1 VTQINTAAEEHHEH
15 ESHQGQRFGFKPSGY
30 SYSRP
35 LNKVQL
41 SCYRNHEKLLPN
53 HNDRAPVECAVC
65 HIDSDADHWSCSWC
79 ALRMCGNCRKD
90 FSARGSPALRE
101 RIKRANIGLISS
113 LNQSADSG
121 IAIVDAD

>member
-1 VTQINTAAEEHHEH
+1 VTQINMAAEEHTQNGSHEH
-15 ESHQGQRFGFKPSGY
+15 RFGFKPSGF

-41 SCYRNHEKLLPN
+41 NCYRNHEKLFPS
-53 HNDRAPVECAVC
+53 HNDRAAVECAVC

-79 ALRMCGNCRKD
+79 ALRLCGDCRND
-90 FSARGSPALRE
+90 FSARGPMALHE
-101 RIKRANIGLISS
+101 RSKRANIGVVSS

-121 IAIVDAD
+121 IAIINAD

>member
-1 VTQINTAAEEHHEH
+1 VTQINTAAEEYHEH
-15 ESHQGQRFGFKPSGY
+15 ESQQDRFGFKPSGF

-41 SCYRNHEKLLPN
+41 NCYRSHEKLLTS
-53 HNDRAPVECAVC
+53 HNDHAPVECAVC
-65 HIDSDADHWSCSWC
+65 HVDSDADHWSCSWC

-90 FSARGSPALRE
+90 FSARGAPALRE

-113 LNQSADSG
+113 MNQSADSG
-121 IAIVDAD
+121 IAIAEAD